1 MSAIIYAL
9 NGQESETGDSYHW
22 PVLIGHVEGCR
33 DHEGRA
39 SPRDEA
45 HHAMDS
51 STASSSALVRS
62 PSRSGKAKPLRIA
75 AR

>member
-1 MSAIIYAL
+1 MRAISNAL
-9 NGQESETGDSYHW
+9 NGQESQTGDGYHW
-22 PVLIGHVEGCR
+22 PVLGRHVEGCR

-45 HHAMDS
+45 HHAMDAR
-51 STASSSALVRS
+51 TDSSSALVRS
-62 PSRSGKAKPLRIA
+62 PSRSGKARPLRIA

>member
-1 MSAIIYAL
+1 MRLISDAL
-9 NGQESETGDSYHW
+9 NGQESETGDGYHW
-22 PVLIGHVEGCR
+22 PNLGCHVEGCR

-45 HHAMDS
+45 HHAMDAR
-51 STASSSALVRS
+51 TDSSSALVRS
-62 PSRSGKAKPLRIA
+62 PPRSGIASALRIA